1 MNFLNID
8 MIKRTLA
15 NAQPTILAR
24 HTGVALKTIHTLRE
38 NYDLESTLIK
48 TLIKIQEYDKSSAP
62 DENDELI
69 NLGKAEYFFKS
80 NTPYT
85 INKLTGINKT
95 VIINIQKKGIGVTR
109 LSNIKKIL
117 DLEHQEITVRSDSK
131 KLNVSAIQRVVNGKI
146 PEGLNDTL
154 EQAILF
160 MKHGNLSIC
169 NMPVCTLLDISSLEK
184 KQYIDDETVDLS
196 KARRILR
203 DGSVDFLAEK
213 YNIPKKTISA
223 LKNNG
228 LEKAYLSIVYKLLAE
243 KEINIIDLIK
253 LKELLNSDIP
263 SSEIAKKCE
272 LSTNEIDK
280 IRIFEIEDMT
290 IKSAIQLMKYF
301 D

>member
-15 NAQPTILAR
+15 NVEPAILAR
-24 HTGVALKTIHTLRE
+24 HTGVALKTIHTLRDTC
-38 NYDLESTLIK
+38 DLESTLIK
-48 TLIKIQEYDKSSAP
+48 TLIKIQEYDKLSAP

-69 NLGKAEYFFKS
+69 NLSKAEYFFKS

-95 VIINIQKKGIGVTR
+95 VVINIQKKGIGATR
-109 LSNIKKIL
+109 LSNVKKIL
-117 DLEHQEITVRSDSK
+117 DLEYQEISVRSNSK
-131 KLNVSAIQRVVNGKI
+131 KLNISAIQRVVNGKI

-160 MKHGNLSIC
+160 MKHGNLAI
-169 NMPVCTLLDISSLEK
+169 NNTPVCTLLDISSLEK
-184 KQYIDDETVDLS
+184 NQYIDDETVDLS

-203 DGSVDFLAEK
+203 EGSVDFLSEK

-228 LEKAYLSIVYKLLAE
+228 LEKAHLSIVYKLLAE
-243 KEINIIDLIK
+243 KEINTIDLIK
-253 LKELLNSDIP
+253 LKELLNSNIP
-263 SSEIAKKCE
+263 SSKISKKCG
-272 LSTNEIDK
+272 LSTKEIDQ
-280 IRIFEIEDMT
+280 IRIFPIEDLN
-290 IKSAIQLMKYF
+290 IKNAIKLMKYF